1 MKPSDDGT
9 RPLSRRALLAG
20 GAGVV
25 TAAAAGVA
33 EAATKPKQKPYR
45 GSCPP
50 EPTALLPH
58 QRIGIQLYTVRDQI
72 QSVGFAKTFAKLSE
86 MGFTEVEFAGYTQGT
101 GPISMKQLRR
111 LLDDHGLRGV
121 GCHSGASVDTIEKAL
136 DDAQALGLPMIGIA
150 DAPTATP
157 LGGTKSQWQQSAD
170 DMNRMGQAA
179 HKRGLPFYWHNHS
192 TEFSLCLDDPTTR
205 AYDVLLAE
213 TDPKLVF
220 MEMDVYWAYVGQFQ
234 YGRAPMP
241 TFDPVAYMLKHAER
255 YPLFHVKDG
264 RLNSQSYNG
273 YDIVDVGQGHID
285 FEAFFG
291 KLKKRERHHFLNEQ
305 DDAGN
310 HPQGS
315 FMSARCSYAVM
326 RSLR

>member
-1 MKPSDDGT
+1 MTPSDDGT
-9 RPLSRRALLAG
+9 RPLSRRGLLAA

-25 TAAAAGVA
+25 TAAVAGVA
-33 EAATKPKQKPYR
+33 EASSKKPVK

-50 EPTALLPH
+50 AAASLFPP

-72 QSVGFAKTFAKLSE
+72 QGIGFAKTFAKLAE
-86 MGFTEVEFAGYTQGT
+86 MGFSEVEFAGYTQGT
-101 GPISMKQLRR
+101 GPITMKQLRH
-111 LLDDHGLRGV
+111 LLDDHGLRAV
-121 GCHSGASVDTIEKAL
+121 GCHSGADVGTIEKAL
-136 DDAQALGLPMIGIA
+136 DDAQALGLKMIGIA
-150 DAPTATP
+150 DAPGASP
-157 LGGTKSQWQQSAD
+157 LGSTKSQWQQSAD

-179 HKRGLPFYWHNHS
+179 RKRGMTFYWHNHS

-213 TDPKLVF
+213 TDPKLVL

-234 YGRAPMP
+234 YGRAPLP
-241 TFDPVAYMLKHAER
+241 TFDPMAYVLKHPER

-285 FEAFFG
+285 FEAFFRKLG
-291 KLKKRERHHFLNEQ
+291 KRDRHHFLNEQ

-315 FMSARCSYAVM
+315 LMSARCSYAVM